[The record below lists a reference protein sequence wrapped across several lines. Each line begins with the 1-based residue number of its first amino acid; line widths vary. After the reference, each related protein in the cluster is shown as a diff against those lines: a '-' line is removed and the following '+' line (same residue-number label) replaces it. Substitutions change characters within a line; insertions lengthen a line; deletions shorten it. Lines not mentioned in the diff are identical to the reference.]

1 MKPRKILLVENQ
13 ERYARMVL
21 EQLRCL
27 KDPAFE
33 VVLHYQYDTA
43 PSLVSGN
50 GTRFD
55 AVLFG
60 FQGVEDI
67 PSARKVLRHAEGK
80 AIVVFLLKNNN
91 KKTIG
96 AVRKLGTPRFLIKR
110 DVQARNLRRV
120 LEDELE
126 IAQLRSQPA
135 DEVVFDT
142 QLEKASQMVESL
154 RMVVRNPSRIVR
166 LRLPPVARASEG

>member
-1 MKPRKILLVENQ
+1 MIMKPRKILLIEDQ

-21 EQLRCL
+21 EQLRCF

-50 GTRFD
+50 GARFD
-55 AVLFG
+55 VVLFG

-80 AIVVFLLKNNN
+80 AIVMFLLKNNN
-91 KKTIG
+91 KKTVE
-96 AVRKLGTPRFLIKR
+96 AVRKLGAPRFLIKR
-110 DVQARNLRRV
+110 DVQARNLPRV
-120 LEDELE
+120 LKDELE
-126 IAQLRSQPA
+126 TARPRSQSG

-142 QLEKASQMVESL
+142 RLEKVSQMAK
-154 RMVVRNPSRIVR
+154 
-166 LRLPPVARASEG
+166 PVQQTAMS